1 MEDGERQKET
11 FSIENSSMEENK
23 EAMEASNVINQ
34 EDLFKALEV
43 IERDSLAIA
52 QSYTSL
58 FASLRLA
65 LSEVTSTSVDHIQ
78 CFSDA
83 VGKLQESA
91 IDAATRGNR
100 FIHSCIR
107 LNEEMKG
114 IDDLAAHLKILKRN
128 VDALDSAA
136 NRVLRST

>member
-1 MEDGERQKET
+1 MEDNEAKEASMS
-11 FSIENSSMEENK
+11 SIDNSSTEDK
-23 EAMEASNVINQ
+23 EAMEASKTLNQ

-43 IERDSLAIA
+43 VERDSLAIA
-52 QSYTSL
+52 ESYTSL

-65 LSEVTSTSVDHIQ
+65 LSEITNTSVDHIQ

-83 VGKLQESA
+83 AGKLQESA
-91 IDAATRGNR
+91 IDAATRGNH

-107 LNEEMKG
+107 LNDEMKG

-136 NRVLRST
+136 SRLLRIT

>member
-1 MEDGERQKET
+1 MEDNEAKEASMS
-11 FSIENSSMEENK
+11 SIDNSSMEDK
-23 EAMEASNVINQ
+23 EAMEASKTFNQ

-43 IERDSLAIA
+43 VERDSLAIA
-52 QSYTSL
+52 ESYTSL

-65 LSEVTSTSVDHIQ
+65 LSEITNTSVDHIQ

-83 VGKLQESA
+83 AGKVQESA

-107 LNEEMKG
+107 LNDEMKG
-114 IDDLAAHLKILKRN
+114 IDDLAAHLYPC
-128 VDALDSAA
+128 
-136 NRVLRST
+136 

>member
-1 MEDGERQKET
+1 MEDNEAKEASMS
-11 FSIENSSMEENK
+11 SIDNSSMEDK
-23 EAMEASNVINQ
+23 EAMEASKTFNQ

-43 IERDSLAIA
+43 VERDSLAIA
-52 QSYTSL
+52 ESYTSL

-65 LSEVTSTSVDHIQ
+65 LSEITNTSVDHIQ

-83 VGKLQESA
+83 AGKVQESA

-107 LNEEMKG
+107 LNDEMKG

-136 NRVLRST
+136 SRLLRIT